1 MTLSD
6 HSEIVYKCSDF
17 YSPENEGA
25 ILWNDSTL
33 GIEWGNLGEPILN
46 EKDLE
51 TRNLGISKAHFF
63 MELIHEN
70 FNNRAQDLL
79 GQL

>member
-1 MTLSD
+1 
-6 HSEIVYKCSDF
+6 VYKCSDF

-46 EKDLE
+46 EKDLGATE
-51 TRNLGISKAHFF
+51 FRNFKSPFF
-63 MELIHEN
+63 YGVN
-70 FNNRAQDLL
+70 S
-79 GQL
+79 

>member
-33 GIEWGNLGEPILN
+33 GIKWGNLGEPILN
-46 EKDLE
+46 EKDFRDRGSRFIYL
-51 TRNLGISKAHFF
+51 TGITK
-63 MELIHEN
+63 
-70 FNNRAQDLL
+70 LL
-79 GQL
+79 A